1 MGKLMFGNAKFRW
14 FLLAPILLEIFV
26 VVNSPVG
33 SWAGELEEK
42 QERVRQ
48 NPDDAE
54 AHFNLGI
61 AYYMLGKY
69 QDAITSYKEAIRIKP
84 DYARWHID
92 LGHSYVG
99 IGKYQDAIAS
109 YKEAIR
115 IDPDY
120 GKAHMFLG
128 TVYDKLG
135 KHQDAINSYKE
146 ATRIK
151 PDDAIAHINLG
162 SSYDYLGRN
171 QEAIASYKEAIRAEP
186 DDTSAHNNLGRTYR
200 AAGQYQDA
208 ITSYKEAIR
217 INPDH
222 ANTHNNLGSTYH
234 ELGRNQEA
242 IGEYREALRIDP
254 NDTYA
259 RNNLNDLEQK
269 IADKRLVHEQRLLEE
284 ERKKHKARKN
294 IKEADRLAQ
303 ERRLLEEERKKWE
316 VRRIE
321 EENRQQQALQHQPA
335 PGGTGFLFSSRDYII
350 TNYHVVKGASS
361 IEVKFPNGEIIKA
374 RLQAKDSQND
384 IAVLK
389 LAQSPSSQIPDL
401 KFGDSSKVRPGDR
414 VFTIGYPASSILGK
428 NQKITDGIISSVTGI
443 EDDPTMFQITVPI
456 QPGNSGGPLFNER
469 GEVIG
474 ITTASLSLNAIQSMG
489 AIPQN
494 VNYAIKSS
502 FVNNLLTTIPK
513 TLLSNRGI
521 VVVPNKPGNSLSDFF
536 ERVSNNIVLIEAKD

>member
-1 MGKLMFGNAKFRW
+1 MFSNAKFRW
-14 FLLAPILLEIFV
+14 FLLAPILLAISV
-26 VVNSPVG
+26 VVNSPVVSLAESLEDAQEQVRLHPNDAKAHHYLG
-33 SWAGELEEK
+33 QAYHKAGQLQK
-42 QERVRQ
+42 
-48 NPDDAE
+48 A
-54 AHFNLGI
+54 I
-61 AYYMLGKY
+61 A
-69 QDAITSYKEAIRIKP
+69 SYKEAIRIKP
-84 DYARWHID
+84 DYAD
-92 LGHSYVG
+92 SYNNLGNIY
-99 IGKYQDAIAS
+99 IKLFQFQEAIAP

-115 IDPDY
+115 IRIKPEDY
-120 GKAHMFLG
+120 AYAPHYGLGAAYSGLRQHQKAATEF
-128 TVYDKLG
+128 
-135 KHQDAINSYKE
+135 KE
-146 ATRIK
+146 VIRIK
-151 PDDAIAHINLG
+151 PDYAFAHYGLG
-162 SSYDYLGRN
+162 VAYEDMGRN
-171 QEAIASYKEAIRAEP
+171 AEAIA
-186 DDTSAHNNLGRTYR
+186 
-200 AAGQYQDA
+200 
-208 ITSYKEAIR
+208 
-217 INPDH
+217 
-222 ANTHNNLGSTYH
+222 
-234 ELGRNQEA
+234 
-242 IGEYREALRIDP
+242 EYREALRIDP
-254 NDTYA
+254 NHTYA
-259 RNNLNDLEQK
+259 RNNLNKLEQK
-269 IADKRLVHEQRLLEE
+269 IADERLAQEQRLLEK